1 MISEKKTTQR
11 EGREEDRKNRLLVI
25 REAIKWSSRYR
36 SLYSALVKA
45 EKDFEKNP
53 SEKNGGLVTDLS
65 VKILREFHI
74 TTLINPD
81 KQTPPAEDELYCLER
96 EFFRQALSF
105 NHSVYT
111 HACDCP
117 DRYIEL
123 PIVID
128 MKKSA
133 TAIRNEFD
141 DLIKNIKA
149 KRRKNR
155 FDGLDIID
163 GKKRNQIYDLKDFE
177 CYDFVNDF
185 RKKHGEISLKKIAK
199 ALLEKPNLAP
209 HLKLSGS
216 RPADVLENTYNRAK
230 WCIEGGFRTFM

>member
-1 MISEKKTTQR
+1 MPEEKLTQK
-11 EGREEDRKNRLLVI
+11 EEREEDRKNRLLVI
-25 REAIKWSSRYR
+25 QEAIKRSPRYR
-36 SLYSALVKA
+36 FLYSAIVKA

-53 SEKNGGLVTDLS
+53 SEKNGALVTDLS

-81 KQTPPAEDELYCLER
+81 KKTPPTEDELYYLER
-96 EFFRQALSF
+96 EFLRDALSF
-105 NHSVYT
+105 NHSVYA

-117 DRYIEL
+117 DRRIEFR
-123 PIVID
+123 IAID

-133 TAIRNEFD
+133 TAICNELD

-149 KRRKNR
+149 RRRKNG

-163 GKKRNQIYDLKDFE
+163 GKKRNQIYHLKDFE
-177 CYDFVNDF
+177 WYDFVNDF
-185 RKKHGEISLKKIAK
+185 RKKHGEISLKKIAE
-199 ALLEKPNLAP
+199 ALLENPNLAP

-216 RPADVLENTYNRAK
+216 RPLDVLENTYNRAK
-230 WCIEGGFRTFM
+230 WCVEGGFRTFM